1 MLENHQRTGKQK
13 PKEQHPRRFSTPEEA
28 IYPVG
33 CRLHLSLI
41 ISFRI
46 VYKSIPTAPTTA
58 AANPA
63 SGTYLPAAPFEF
75 VAAGLGPVDVADAVL
90 DAAAELV
97 GAAPA
102 PALTVE
108 ESRLPQLLL
117 HWEEPGYC
125 LLHRA
130 KVYWHSR
137 KGRVCLY
144 WGRLEGV

>member
-1 MLENHQRTGKQK
+1 M
-13 PKEQHPRRFSTPEEA
+13 
-28 IYPVG
+28 
-33 CRLHLSLI
+33 SLQI
-41 ISFRI
+41 T
-46 VYKSIPTAPTTA
+46 YKRIPTAPTTA

-63 SGTYLPAAPFEF
+63 SGTYLPAAFFEF
-75 VAAGLGPVDVADAVL
+75 EAAGLAPVDVADAVL

-97 GAAPA
+97 EAAPA

-125 LLHRA
+125 LLHAA

>member
-1 MLENHQRTGKQK
+1 VLPHPKK
-13 PKEQHPRRFSTPEEA
+13 PSTPSNA
-28 IYPVG
+28 RQTSP
-33 CRLHLSLI
+33 LLSLQI
-41 ISFRI
+41 T
-46 VYKSIPTAPTTA
+46 YKRIPTAPTTA

-63 SGTYLPAAPFEF
+63 SGTYLPAAFFEF
-75 VAAGLGPVDVADAVL
+75 EAAGLAPVDVADAVL

-108 ESRLPQLLL
+108 GSRLPQLLL

-125 LLHRA
+125 LLHAA

-137 KGRVCLY
+137 KGRVCWY

>member
-1 MLENHQRTGKQK
+1 VLPHPKK
-13 PKEQHPRRFSTPEEA
+13 PSTPSNA
-28 IYPVG
+28 RQTSP
-33 CRLHLSLI
+33 LLSLQI
-41 ISFRI
+41 TYKRI
-46 VYKSIPTAPTTA
+46 PTA

-63 SGTYLPAAPFEF
+63 SGTYLPAAFFEF
-75 VAAGLGPVDVADAVL
+75 EAAGLAPVDVADAVL

-108 ESRLPQLLL
+108 GSRLPQLLL

-125 LLHRA
+125 LLHAA

-137 KGRVCLY
+137 KGRVCWY

>member
-1 MLENHQRTGKQK
+1 MLTHPKK
-13 PKEQHPRRFSTPEEA
+13 PST
-28 IYPVG
+28 
-33 CRLHLSLI
+33 SLNAAHT
-41 ISFRI
+41 SPLFLLRI
-46 VYKSIPTAPTTA
+46 TYKNIPLAATTA

-63 SGTYLPAAPFEF
+63 SGIYRPAAPFAGEGEV
-75 VAAGLGPVDVADAVL
+75 VAPVDVADAVE

-97 GAAPA
+97 EAAPA

-125 LLHRA
+125 LLHAA